1 MPHTEL
7 INRPSIAKLK
17 PTTGKA
23 TSYSDPSL
31 KNDPDARGIRLMVG
45 ATTKTWVITRRID
58 DKVRT
63 VTLGPWPEL
72 PTVFAARDIAK
83 EKMAAVNTGTDAQS
97 TGINTLRDAMEN
109 HIANST
115 ASADTHDYY
124 RTQIDRHLP
133 NLFAKDVE
141 KVTLADIENAL
152 RPHLRIGDDGKRR
165 ATATYGHLRQIVSTA
180 FKQASAHRRIPNV
193 ADGLGRVKPVPPK
206 NRVQFDVDE
215 HWPILDMIEAKK
227 ERNLL
232 VGAGWELM
240 LFTALRSK
248 NAKELRWADVDLER
262 KRLRVVGLKN
272 DEDVSFPL
280 CDRLVDLLG
289 ALPRTSEW
297 VFPHRN
303 DPSRHVASFG
313 RELVADGVRVAPHD
327 MRRLFTT
334 AARRLRLSPYV
345 IDQFRGDTE
354 KGVQGVYDQ
363 GSMDHAT
370 ANQIAQQIEVECG
383 SLPDSNVVQIA
394 EMR

>member
-1 MPHTEL
+1 M
-7 INRPSIAKLK
+7 IA
-17 PTTGKA
+17 
-23 TSYSDPSL
+23 
-31 KNDPDARGIRLMVG
+31 
-45 ATTKTWVITRRID
+45 
-58 DKVRT
+58 
-63 VTLGPWPEL
+63 
-72 PTVFAARDIAK
+72 
-83 EKMAAVNTGTDAQS
+83 
-97 TGINTLRDAMEN
+97 
-109 HIANST
+109 
-115 ASADTHDYY
+115 
-124 RTQIDRHLP
+124 
-133 NLFAKDVE
+133 
-141 KVTLADIENAL
+141 
-152 RPHLRIGDDGKRR
+152 
-165 ATATYGHLRQIVSTA
+165 
-180 FKQASAHRRIPNV
+180 
-193 ADGLGRVKPVPPK
+193 
-206 NRVQFDVDE
+206 
-215 HWPILDMIEAKK
+215 AKK

-248 NAKELRWADVDLER
+248 NAKAIRWSDVDLER

-272 DEDVSFPL
+272 DQDVSFPI

-289 ALPRTSEW
+289 TLPRTSEW

-370 ANQIAQQIEVECG
+370 ANLIAQQIEVECG
-383 SLPDSNVVQIA
+383 LLPDSTVVRLA

>member
-1 MPHTEL
+1 MPHHEL
-7 INRPSIAKLK
+7 AKRPDVAKIK
-17 PTTGKA
+17 PVPGKT

-63 VTLGPWPEL
+63 ITLGSFPDL
-72 PTVFAARDIAK
+72 PTIFDARDAAK
-83 EKMAAVNTGTDAQS
+83 AKMAAVTTGTDAQS

-115 ASADTHDYY
+115 ASEDTHDYY
-124 RTQIDRHLP
+124 RTQIDRHLRD
-133 NLFAKDVE
+133 LFAKDVE

-215 HWPILDMIEAKK
+215 RWQILDMIAAKK
-227 ERNLL
+227 DRNLL

-240 LFTALRSK
+240 LFTALRSI
-248 NAKELRWADVDLER
+248 NAKAIRWSDVDLER

-272 DEDVSFPL
+272 DQDVSFPI
-280 CDRLVDLLG
+280 CDRLVDLLR

-370 ANQIAQQIEVECG
+370 ANLIAQQIEVECG
-383 SLPDSNVVQIA
+383 LLPDSTVVRLA